1 MEFLTI
7 SWLGTPAWMWVTFMT
22 LVLGLL
28 AFDLGILSKRREAKA
43 KQAGNQPSEGEEIGV
58 AASLRLSVFYITVAL
73 LFGGWIWF
81 SLGQTSAVQYYT
93 AFAVEKALSLDNVFV
108 ISLIFTALA
117 IPRQYQH
124 RVLFW
129 GILGVIVLRGIMIGL
144 GTALV
149 SEFDWVMWIFGAF
162 LLLTGLR
169 LLFKGEGE
177 DTPPDIERHP
187 VARLFRRVLPVTP
200 NLHGQ
205 RFLVRVPEQA
215 KGDKLGN
222 VRLHATPLLLALAMV
237 EVADVV
243 FAVDSIPAVFA
254 ITQEPFLVYTS
265 NIFAILGLRALYFAL
280 AALVHRFEG
289 LKPALAL
296 VLVFIGGK
304 IFYTQFF
311 GKLDPVLSLSVTLAI
326 LAGGILYS
334 FWKTRGEEGRTA
346 A

>member
-1 MEFLTI
+1 MDVFTTT
-7 SWLGTPAWMWVTFMT
+7 WLGTPAWMWVVFMT
-22 LVLGLL
+22 LILGLL
-28 AFDLGILSKRREAKA
+28 AFDLGILSKRRKTHAV
-43 KQAGNQPSEGEEIGV
+43 GGGVDSETDTPQEIGIT
-58 AASLRLSVFYITVAL
+58 ASLRLSVFYISVAL
-73 LFGGWIWF
+73 LFGVWVWF
-81 SLGQTSAVQYYT
+81 SLGQQSAVQYYT

-117 IPRQYQH
+117 IPRKYQH

-129 GILGVIVLRGIMIGL
+129 GILGVIVLRGVMIGV

-149 SEFDWVMWIFGAF
+149 TGFDWVLWVFGAF
-162 LLLTGLR
+162 LLITGLR
-169 LLFKGEGE
+169 LLIQKDKE
-177 DTPPDIERHP
+177 DTPPDIEKHP
-187 VARLFRRVLPVTP
+187 VARLVRRVLPVTP
-200 NLHGQ
+200 ELHGQ
-205 RFLVRVPEQA
+205 RFLVRVA
-215 KGDKLGN
+215 DKLGR

-296 VLVFIGGK
+296 VLVFIGAK
-304 IFYTQFF
+304 IFYSHFF
-311 GKLDPVLSLSVTLAI
+311 GKLDPIISLGVTLSI

-334 FWKTRGEEGRTA
+334 LWKTRGEEGKTA
-346 A
+346 I